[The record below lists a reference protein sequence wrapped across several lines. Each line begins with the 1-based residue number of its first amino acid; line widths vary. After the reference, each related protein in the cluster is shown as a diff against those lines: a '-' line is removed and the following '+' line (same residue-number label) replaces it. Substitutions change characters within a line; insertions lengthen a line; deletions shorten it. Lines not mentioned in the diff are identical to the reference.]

1 MKRTRSTTLW
11 LLIVVGMLIVMGLSA
26 QPCLASLLWS
36 G

>member
-1 MKRTRSTTLW
+1 MKRINSTTLW
-11 LLIVVGMLIVMGLSA
+11 ILTVVGMLIVMGLSA